1 MNWRMH
7 RNIDIAIVRAFVTVA
22 ETGSV
27 THAAQLLHL
36 TQGAVS
42 QQIGRLE
49 QLSQNPLFSRQGRNL
64 VLAPEGEA
72 VLAAARHYLGANEEF
87 AAALQLP
94 AFRGEVR
101 FGAPYDIIGSYAPAI
116 LRRFAKLYPSVRV
129 TLVCKDSLPL
139 LDDLKA
145 GDIDLVLTTEIGC
158 GPGGE
163 TLRRDRLVWVGVKGG
178 EAHRKDPLP
187 LSLGAE
193 TCIFRP
199 VAVAALRKQRREWQT
214 VCEVSNMEPVR
225 ATLEADLAIAP
236 LLRHSVPRGL
246 EVIGSDRRLPPLPEF
261 QINLYGADNRSPE
274 VEVFADHA
282 RRCVAAGLV
291 V

>member
-1 MNWRMH
+1 MH

-27 THAAQLLHL
+27 TRAAQLLHL

-49 QLSQNPLFSRQGRNL
+49 QFSESALFIRQGRNL

-72 VLAAARHYLGANEEF
+72 VLTAARHYLSANEEF
-87 AAALQLP
+87 AAVLQLP
-94 AFRGEVR
+94 VFRGEVR

-116 LRRFAKLYPSVRV
+116 LRRFAKLFSSVRV
-129 TLVCKDSLPL
+129 TLICKDSLPL
-139 LDDLKA
+139 LADLKA

-158 GPGGE
+158 GRGGE
-163 TLRRDRLVWVGVKGG
+163 TLRRDRLVWVGAKGG
-178 EAHRKDPLP
+178 EAHLKDPLP
-187 LSLGAE
+187 LSLGAD

-199 VAVAALRKQRREWQT
+199 VAVAALRKQHRDWQM

-236 LLRHSVPRGL
+236 LLRHSVPDSL
-246 EVIGSDRRLPPLPEF
+246 AIIAPDRRLPLLPKF
-261 QINLYGADNRSPE
+261 QINLYGADSRSPE

-291 V
+291 N

>member
-1 MNWRMH
+1 MH
-7 RNIDIAIVRAFVTVA
+7 RNVDTTIVRAFVTVA

-27 THAAQLLHL
+27 TRAAQLLNL

-49 QLSQNPLFSRQGRNL
+49 QLSDNALFIRQGRNL
-64 VLAPEGEA
+64 ALAPEGEA
-72 VLAAARHYLGANEEF
+72 VLAAARHYLAANDEL

-94 AFRGEVR
+94 VFRGEVR

-116 LRRFAKLYPSVRV
+116 LRRFAKLYPAVRV

-139 LDDLKA
+139 LDGLKA

-158 GPGGE
+158 GKGGE
-163 TLRRDRLVWVGVKGG
+163 TLRRDRLVWVGARGG
-178 EAHRKDPLP
+178 EAHRRDPLP

-199 VAVAALRKQRREWQT
+199 VAVAALRKQRRDWQL

-236 LLRHSVPRGL
+236 LLRHSVPESL
-246 EVIGSDRRLPPLPEF
+246 EVIAMDRRLPQLPKF
-261 QINLYGADNRSPE
+261 QINLYGAENRSPE
-274 VEVFADHA
+274 VESFADHA
-282 RRCVAAGLV
+282 RHCVATGLV
-291 V
+291 G

>member
-1 MNWRMH
+1 MH
-7 RNIDIAIVRAFVTVA
+7 RNIDVAIVRAFVTVA

-27 THAAQLLHL
+27 TRAAQLLNL

-49 QLSQNPLFSRQGRNL
+49 MVSDSALFIRQGRNL

-72 VLAAARHYLGANEEF
+72 VLAVARHYLGANDEL

-94 AFRGEVR
+94 VFRGEVR

-116 LRRFAKLYPSVRV
+116 LRRFAKLFPSVRV

-139 LDDLKA
+139 LADLKT

-158 GPGGE
+158 GKDGE
-163 TLRRDRLVWVGVKGG
+163 ILRQDRLVWVGAKGG
-178 EAHRKDPLP
+178 EAHLKDPLP

-199 VAVAALRKQRREWQT
+199 VAVAALRKQHRDWQM

-236 LLRHSVPRGL
+236 LLRHSVPDSL
-246 EVIGSDRRLPPLPEF
+246 EIIGPDRRLPPLPKF
-261 QINLYGADNRSPE
+261 QINLYGADSQSPE
-274 VEVFADHA
+274 VETFADHA

-291 V
+291 N

>member
-1 MNWRMH
+1 MH

-27 THAAQLLHL
+27 TRAAQLLHL

-49 QLSQNPLFSRQGRNL
+49 QFSDSPLFIRQGRNL

-72 VLAAARHYLGANEEF
+72 VLTAARNYLGANEEF

-94 AFRGEVR
+94 VFRGEVR

-116 LRRFAKLYPSVRV
+116 LRRFAKLFPSVRV
-129 TLVCKDSLPL
+129 ALICKDSLPL

-158 GPGGE
+158 GKGGE
-163 TLRRDRLVWVGVKGG
+163 TLRLDRLVWVGAKGG
-178 EAHRKDPLP
+178 EAHRRDPLP

-199 VAVAALRKQRREWQT
+199 VAVAALRKQHRDWQM

-236 LLRHSVPRGL
+236 LLRHSVPDSL
-246 EVIGSDRRLPPLPEF
+246 AIIAPDRRLPLLPKF
-261 QINLYGADNRSPE
+261 QINLYGADSQGPE
-274 VEVFADHA
+274 VEVFAEHA
-282 RRCVAAGLV
+282 RRCVTAGLV
-291 V
+291 K